1 MLFSTIWIPRLIF
14 PGIHCCGAFPVGD
27 ASCNLQEELTID
39 KENLLQEPVSLRPAG
54 TWSACG
60 LQKHGQPA
68 ACRSVVSRR
77 LQERGQTMPCRSV
90 VSRRLQERG
99 QTTPCRSVVSLW
111 PAGAR
116 KPAAFVLK
124 AVDPG
129 GRAGSMAAHTVVCA
143 SKDSGICSHVQNLR
157 ELVHI

>member
-1 MLFSTIWIPRLIF
+1 MLFSTVWIPRLIF

-39 KENLLQEPVSLRPAG
+39 KENLLQEPVSLWPAG
-54 TWSACG
+54 TWSAG
-60 LQKHGQPA
+60 A
-68 ACRSVVSRR
+68 
-77 LQERGQTMPCRSV
+77 CRSV

-99 QTTPCRSVVSLW
+99 QTTPCRSVASRRLQECGQPA

-116 KPAAFVLK
+116 KPAAFILK

-143 SKDSGICSHVQNLR
+143 SKDSGICPHVQNLR

>member
-39 KENLLQEPVSLRPAG
+39 KENLLQEPVSLWPAG
-54 TWSACG
+54 TWSAC
-60 LQKHGQPA
+60 
-68 ACRSVVSRR
+68 S
-77 LQERGQTMPCRSV
+77 LQERGQPA
-90 VSRRLQERG
+90 
-99 QTTPCRSVVSLW
+99 

-143 SKDSGICSHVQNLR
+143 SKDLGICSHVQNLR